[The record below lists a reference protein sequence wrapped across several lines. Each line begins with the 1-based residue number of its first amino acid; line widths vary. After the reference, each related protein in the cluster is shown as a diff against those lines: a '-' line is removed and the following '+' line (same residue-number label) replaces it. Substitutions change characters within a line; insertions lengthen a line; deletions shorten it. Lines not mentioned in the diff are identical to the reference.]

1 MKSAPTGSERARSYL
16 AGPHKRDGR
25 LCSLAVAPAR
35 WRPKR
40 SVAQRVLAKRQW
52 RQWTLCYPMGCVRMA
67 KFQHR
72 RHGSR
77 SRISTPS
84 AMRRAAPHAP
94 HGQPNG
100 CKNCS
105 YSSALN
111 HLGRAAA
118 PRRGPRIQALT
129 PPQPPRTRCASHS
142 SRTSPATRLAAA
154 TLRPFLP
161 APRRK
166 PRLRVRSR
174 MHSHDA
180 AHRSTQVAPPLLR
193 PPPHARRQHRQA
205 PASNGAQFHRR
216 PIRFAAKILVTY
228 TSSIRMIS
236 ARRQGTSILRIDL
249 DYE

>member
-1 MKSAPTGSERARSYL
+1 MVGFP
-16 AGPHKRDGR
+16 
-25 LCSLAVAPAR
+25 
-35 WRPKR
+35 
-40 SVAQRVLAKRQW
+40 
-52 RQWTLCYPMGCVRMA
+52 
-67 KFQHR
+67 
-72 RHGSR
+72 
-77 SRISTPS
+77 RISVVCLPVFSFLCTLGHARVVWLSIVPS
-84 AMRRAAPHAP
+84 AQATF
-94 HGQPNG
+94 

-166 PRLRVRSR
+166 SRLRVRSR

-193 PPPHARRQHRQA
+193 PLPHARRQHRQA
-205 PASNGAQFHRR
+205 PGSNGAQFHRR

-228 TSSIRMIS
+228 TSSIRS
-236 ARRQGTSILRIDL
+236 TRTPEYYS
-249 DYE
+249 